1 MKRTAACAL
10 PLLALFLL
18 ATSGCTKNSEARIV
32 VTNTGVRPLVVVIDN
47 ESTTIAVGGSDTLT
61 MTWPGGYPLDL
72 EVSYFPVGE
81 PYRVRYAA
89 LTLEPGETR
98 TLALGFES

>member
-1 MKRTAACAL
+1 MKRTAPCAL
-10 PLLALFLL
+10 LLLALL
-18 ATSGCTKNSEARIV
+18 ATPGCTKNSEARIV
-32 VTNTGVRPLVVVIDN
+32 VTNTGVLPLIVVIDN
-47 ESTTIAVGGSDTLT
+47 ESTTIPIGGSDTIT

-72 EVSYFPVGE
+72 EVSYFPVGQ
-81 PYRVRYAA
+81 PYRIRYAA